1 MDKRRMKLYFN
12 QKVTRKIRNE
22 KTNKSL
28 LNRAGEKTQFNFDL
42 MPVGTYIALSL
53 LAGKRKTI
61 CPFCGSGKGI
71 RRFQD
76 DVFYCDCGW
85 YGGINDLP
93 MMSNEEYDSIIKKIH
108 ETNGVNI

>member
-28 LNRAGEKTQFNFDL
+28 LIRVGDRNPLDTDS
-42 MPVGTYIALSL
+42 MPIGTYIALAL
-53 LAGKRKTI
+53 LARKRKTL

-76 DVFYCDCGW
+76 DIFYCDCGW
-85 YGGINDLP
+85 YGGITKLP
-93 MMSNEEYDSIIKKIH
+93 MMSHEEYDSIIKKIY
-108 ETNGVNI
+108 ETNGNNI